1 MSLTVTEASPIVLL
15 NSYLL
20 RLQSVETTKISSKG
34 QVVIP
39 KSLRVAH
46 HWETGQE
53 LVVVD
58 VGDGI
63 LFKPKSPF
71 KETSINEVA
80 SSLKFTGKTKS
91 LDDMD
96 SAIRKGVKNLH
107 K

>member
-1 MSLTVTEASPIVLL
+1 M
-15 NSYLL
+15 
-20 RLQSVETTKISSKG
+20 ETTKISSKG

-46 HWETGQE
+46 HWEAGQE

-58 VGDGI
+58 VGDGV
-63 LFKPKSPF
+63 LFKPRSPF
-71 KETSINEVA
+71 KETDINEVA
-80 SSLKFTGKTKS
+80 SSLKFTGKTRS

-96 SAIRKGVKNLH
+96 EAIRKGVRDQH

>member
-1 MSLTVTEASPIVLL
+1 M
-15 NSYLL
+15 
-20 RLQSVETTKISSKG
+20 ETTKISSKG

-46 HWETGQE
+46 HWEAGQE

-58 VGDGI
+58 VGEGI

-71 KETSINEVA
+71 EETNINEVA
-80 SSLKFTGKTKS
+80 ASLKFTGTTRS

-96 SAIRKGVKNLH
+96 EAIHKGVRNHH

>member
-1 MSLTVTEASPIVLL
+1 M
-15 NSYLL
+15 
-20 RLQSVETTKISSKG
+20 ETTKLSSKG

-46 HWETGQE
+46 HWEVGQE

-71 KETSINEVA
+71 EETNINEVA
-80 SSLKFTGKTKS
+80 ASLKFTGKTRS

-96 SAIRKGVKNLH
+96 EAIRKGVRDHKN
-107 K
+107 

>member
-1 MSLTVTEASPIVLL
+1 M
-15 NSYLL
+15 
-20 RLQSVETTKISSKG
+20 ETTKLSSKG

-46 HWETGQE
+46 HWEVGQE

-71 KETSINEVA
+71 KETNLNEVA
-80 SSLKFTGKTKS
+80 SSLKFKGKTKS
-91 LDDMD
+91 LEDMD
-96 SAIRKGVKNLH
+96 EAIRKGVRNHH

>member
-1 MSLTVTEASPIVLL
+1 MSLTVTEAGLIFLHK
-15 NSYLL
+15 SYLL
-20 RLQSVETTKISSKG
+20 RMQSVETTKISSKG

-46 HWETGQE
+46 RWETGQE

-71 KETSINEVA
+71 KETRISEVA
-80 SSLKFTGKTKS
+80 SSLRFCGKPKS

-96 SAIRKGVKNLH
+96 SAIRKGIKN
-107 K
+107 KYK

>member
-1 MSLTVTEASPIVLL
+1 M
-15 NSYLL
+15 
-20 RLQSVETTKISSKG
+20 ETTKISSKG

-46 HWETGQE
+46 HWEAGQE

-63 LFKPKSPF
+63 LFKQKSPF
-71 KETSINEVA
+71 EETTIDDVA
-80 SSLKFTGKTKS
+80 SSLKFTGKTRS

-96 SAIRKGVKNLH
+96 KAIRKGVRKQH
-107 K
+107 R

>member
-1 MSLTVTEASPIVLL
+1 M
-15 NSYLL
+15 
-20 RLQSVETTKISSKG
+20 ETTKLSSKG

-46 HWETGQE
+46 HWEVGQE

-80 SSLKFTGKTKS
+80 ASLKFTGKTRS

-96 SAIRKGVKNLH
+96 KAIRKGVRNQYK
-107 K
+107 

>member
-1 MSLTVTEASPIVLL
+1 M
-15 NSYLL
+15 
-20 RLQSVETTKISSKG
+20 ETTKISSKG

-46 HWETGQE
+46 HWEAGQE

-71 KETSINEVA
+71 KETNINEVA
-80 SSLKFTGKTKS
+80 SSLKFTGKTRS

-96 SAIRKGVKNLH
+96 EAIRKGVRDHNK
-107 K
+107 

>member
-1 MSLTVTEASPIVLL
+1 M
-15 NSYLL
+15 
-20 RLQSVETTKISSKG
+20 ETTKLSSKG

-46 HWETGQE
+46 HWEVGQE
-53 LVVVD
+53 LIVVD

-63 LFKPKSPF
+63 LFKPKTPF

-80 SSLKFTGKTKS
+80 ASLKFTGKTRS

-96 SAIRKGVKNLH
+96 EAIRKGVRDHNK
-107 K
+107 

>member
-1 MSLTVTEASPIVLL
+1 M
-15 NSYLL
+15 
-20 RLQSVETTKISSKG
+20 ETSKLSSKG

-39 KSLRVAH
+39 KSLRSAH
-46 HWETGQE
+46 HWEAGQE

-63 LFKPKSPF
+63 LFKSKSPF
-71 KETSINEVA
+71 KETSISEVA
-80 SSLKFTGKTKS
+80 SCLKFAGKARS

-96 SAIRKGVKNLH
+96 SAIRAGVKNRH

>member
-1 MSLTVTEASPIVLL
+1 M
-15 NSYLL
+15 
-20 RLQSVETTKISSKG
+20 ETSKLSSKG

-39 KSLRVAH
+39 KSLRSAH

-58 VGDGI
+58 VGYGI
-63 LFKPKSPF
+63 LFKSKSPF
-71 KETSINEVA
+71 EETNISEVA
-80 SSLKFTGKTKS
+80 SCLKFAGKARS

-96 SAIRKGVKNLH
+96 SAIRTGVKNQH

>member
-1 MSLTVTEASPIVLL
+1 M
-15 NSYLL
+15 
-20 RLQSVETTKISSKG
+20 ETTKISSKG

-46 HWETGQE
+46 HWEAGQE

-71 KETSINEVA
+71 KETNLNEVA
-80 SSLKFTGKTKS
+80 SSLKFKGKTKS
-91 LDDMD
+91 LEDMD
-96 SAIRKGVKNLH
+96 EAIRKGVRNHH

>member
-1 MSLTVTEASPIVLL
+1 M
-15 NSYLL
+15 
-20 RLQSVETTKISSKG
+20 ETTKISSKG

-46 HWETGQE
+46 HWEAGQE

-71 KETSINEVA
+71 EETNINEVA
-80 SSLKFTGKTKS
+80 ASLKFTGKTRS

-96 SAIRKGVKNLH
+96 EAIRKGVRKQY
-107 K
+107 

>member
-1 MSLTVTEASPIVLL
+1 
-15 NSYLL
+15 
-20 RLQSVETTKISSKG
+20 VETTKISSKG

-46 HWETGQE
+46 RWETGQE

-63 LFKPKSPF
+63 LFKSKSPF
-71 KETSINEVA
+71 KETSITEVA
-80 SSLKFTGKTKS
+80 SSLKFSGKPKT
-91 LDDMD
+91 LGDMD
-96 SAIRKGVKNLH
+96 SAILKGIKNRY

>member
-1 MSLTVTEASPIVLL
+1 M
-15 NSYLL
+15 
-20 RLQSVETTKISSKG
+20 QTTKISSKG

-46 HWETGQE
+46 HWEAGQE

-71 KETSINEVA
+71 KETNISDVA
-80 SSLKFTGKTKS
+80 SSLKFKGKTRS

-96 SAIRKGVKNLH
+96 KAIRKGVENQYK
-107 K
+107 

>member
-1 MSLTVTEASPIVLL
+1 M
-15 NSYLL
+15 
-20 RLQSVETTKISSKG
+20 ETTKISSKG

-46 HWETGQE
+46 HWEAGQE

-71 KETSINEVA
+71 KETNINEVA
-80 SSLKFTGKTKS
+80 SSLKFKGKTKS
-91 LDDMD
+91 LEDMD
-96 SAIRKGVKNLH
+96 EAIRKGVRDHNK
-107 K
+107 

>member
-1 MSLTVTEASPIVLL
+1 M
-15 NSYLL
+15 
-20 RLQSVETTKISSKG
+20 ETTKISSKG

-46 HWETGQE
+46 RWETGQE

-71 KETSINEVA
+71 KKTSISEVA
-80 SSLKFTGKTKS
+80 SSLKFSGKPKT
-91 LDDMD
+91 LGDMD
-96 SAIRKGVKNLH
+96 AAIRKGIKNRY

>member
-1 MSLTVTEASPIVLL
+1 M
-15 NSYLL
+15 
-20 RLQSVETTKISSKG
+20 ETTKISSKG

-71 KETSINEVA
+71 KETNINEVA
-80 SSLKFTGKTKS
+80 SSLKFKGKTKS
-91 LDDMD
+91 LEDMD
-96 SAIRKGVKNLH
+96 EAIRKGVRDHNK
-107 K
+107 

>member
-1 MSLTVTEASPIVLL
+1 M
-15 NSYLL
+15 
-20 RLQSVETTKISSKG
+20 ETTKISSKG

-46 HWETGQE
+46 HWEAGQE

-71 KETSINEVA
+71 EETDINEVA
-80 SSLKFTGKTKS
+80 SSLKFTGKTRS

-96 SAIRKGVKNLH
+96 EAIRKGVRDQH

>member
-1 MSLTVTEASPIVLL
+1 M
-15 NSYLL
+15 
-20 RLQSVETTKISSKG
+20 ETTKISSKG

-39 KSLRVAH
+39 KSLRMAH
-46 HWETGQE
+46 HWEAGQE
-53 LVVVD
+53 LVVID

-71 KETSINEVA
+71 KETNINDVA
-80 SSLKFTGKTKS
+80 SSLKFTDKTRS

-96 SAIRKGVKNLH
+96 KAIRKGVRKQY

>member
-1 MSLTVTEASPIVLL
+1 M
-15 NSYLL
+15 
-20 RLQSVETTKISSKG
+20 ETIKISSKG

-46 HWETGQE
+46 HWKVGQE

-58 VGDGI
+58 VEDGI
-63 LFKPKSPF
+63 LFKAKSPF
-71 KETSINEVA
+71 KETSISEVA
-80 SSLKFTGKTKS
+80 SSLRFNGRTSS

-96 SAIRKGVKNLH
+96 SAIRKGIKNQY

>member
-1 MSLTVTEASPIVLL
+1 M
-15 NSYLL
+15 
-20 RLQSVETTKISSKG
+20 ETTKISSKG

-46 HWETGQE
+46 HWEVGQE

-80 SSLKFTGKTKS
+80 ASLKFTGKTRS

-96 SAIRKGVKNLH
+96 EAIRKGVRDHNK
-107 K
+107 

>member
-1 MSLTVTEASPIVLL
+1 M
-15 NSYLL
+15 
-20 RLQSVETTKISSKG
+20 ETTKLSSKG

-46 HWETGQE
+46 HWKAGQE

-63 LFKPKSPF
+63 LFKTKSPF
-71 KETSINEVA
+71 KEKNISEVA
-80 SSLKFTGKTKS
+80 SCLKFAGKTRS

-96 SAIRKGVKNLH
+96 SAIRKGIRNQH

>member
-1 MSLTVTEASPIVLL
+1 M
-15 NSYLL
+15 
-20 RLQSVETTKISSKG
+20 ETTKISSKG

-46 HWETGQE
+46 HWEAGQE

-71 KETSINEVA
+71 KETSISEVA
-80 SSLKFTGKTKS
+80 SSLKFSGNPRS

-96 SAIRKGVKNLH
+96 SAIRKGVNNQH

>member
-1 MSLTVTEASPIVLL
+1 M
-15 NSYLL
+15 
-20 RLQSVETTKISSKG
+20 ETTKISSKG

-46 HWETGQE
+46 HWEAGQE

-71 KETSINEVA
+71 EETNINEVA
-80 SSLKFTGKTKS
+80 ASLKFIGKTRS

-96 SAIRKGVKNLH
+96 KAIRKGVRKQY

>member
-1 MSLTVTEASPIVLL
+1 MSLTVTEAGLIFLHK
-15 NSYLL
+15 SYLL
-20 RLQSVETTKISSKG
+20 RMQSVETTKISSKG

-46 HWETGQE
+46 RWETGQE

-96 SAIRKGVKNLH
+96 SAIRKGIKN
-107 K
+107 KYK

>member
-1 MSLTVTEASPIVLL
+1 M
-15 NSYLL
+15 
-20 RLQSVETTKISSKG
+20 ETTKLSSKG

-46 HWETGQE
+46 HWEVGQE

-71 KETSINEVA
+71 EETNINEVA
-80 SSLKFTGKTKS
+80 ASLKFTGKTRS

-96 SAIRKGVKNLH
+96 EAIRKGVRNHNK
-107 K
+107 

>member
-1 MSLTVTEASPIVLL
+1 M
-15 NSYLL
+15 
-20 RLQSVETTKISSKG
+20 ETTKISSKG

-71 KETSINEVA
+71 KETNINEVA
-80 SSLKFTGKTKS
+80 SSLKFKGKTRS
-91 LDDMD
+91 LEDMD
-96 SAIRKGVKNLH
+96 EAIRKGVRDHNK
-107 K
+107 

>member
-1 MSLTVTEASPIVLL
+1 M
-15 NSYLL
+15 
-20 RLQSVETTKISSKG
+20 ETTKISSKG

-71 KETSINEVA
+71 KETNINEVA
-80 SSLKFTGKTKS
+80 SSLKFTGKTRS

-96 SAIRKGVKNLH
+96 EAIRKGVRDHNK
-107 K
+107 

>member
-1 MSLTVTEASPIVLL
+1 M
-15 NSYLL
+15 
-20 RLQSVETTKISSKG
+20 ETTKISSKG

-71 KETSINEVA
+71 AETGIDDVA
-80 SSLKFTGKTKS
+80 SSLKFTGKTRT
-91 LDDMD
+91 LEDMD
-96 SAIRKGVKNLH
+96 EAIRKGVRDRH
-107 K
+107 R